1 MLVIGC
7 AGGLG
12 NQMFQYA
19 FYRKQKLKNNA
30 YVKFDISS
38 FSGYKQHNGFE
49 LEKIFDLDIDY
60 ATISDICESGKALN
74 LLDRIKNKVLF
85 KREPYYSRKPQEA
98 ITFFPEMEKLKEG
111 YYFGY
116 WQSYKYFEDITD
128 KLRNEFNFKILLDLK
143 NLSLKSKIE
152 NSNSI
157 SVHVRRGDY
166 LKEKNKIFQNIC
178 TKEYYENAINYIEQH
193 VTNPY
198 YFIFSNDIDW
208 CKQNFRLKKV
218 MYIDW
223 NNGQDSYKDMQLM
236 SYCKHNIIANSTFSW
251 WGAWLNNNSDK
262 IVCVP
267 EKWFDLSGCE
277 TRDICPSE
285 WVRIKING

>member
-1 MLVIGC
+1 MLIIGC
-7 AGGLG
+7 NGGLG

-19 FYRKQKLKNNA
+19 FYYALRNNGI
-30 YVKFDISS
+30 VKFDITDCV
-38 FSGYKQHNGFE
+38 KNKHNGFE
-49 LEKIFDLDIDY
+49 LNKIFELSIDY
-60 ATISDICESGKALN
+60 ADICEIRKFGKPVSI
-74 LLDRIKNKVLF
+74 LDKIKNKLLL
-85 KREPYYSRKPQEA
+85 KKKKYYYNEKPYDA
-98 ITFFPEMEKLKEG
+98 IIFNPDMKCIKEG

-267 EKWFDLSGCE
+267 EKWFDLPGCE